1 MIIRNRMIM
10 TMSNK
15 KIQLS
20 VRIYLSWTS
29 NQIVFIILLLLSY
42 QQRVKLSP
50 IVKNWVSIKSSMKIE
65 WEEQPDHT

>member
-1 MIIRNRMIM
+1 MR
-10 TMSNK
+10 

-29 NQIVFIILLLLSY
+29 NQIVFIVLLLLSN
-42 QQRVKLSP
+42 QQRVKLSR
-50 IVKNWVSIKSSMKIE
+50 IVKNWVSNKSSMKIE

>member
-1 MIIRNRMIM
+1 MR
-10 TMSNK
+10 
-15 KIQLS
+15 KIQLSLS

-29 NQIVFIILLLLSY
+29 NQIVFIVLLLLSN
-42 QQRVKLSP
+42 QQRVKLSR